1 MIYLVILIVF
11 IILSFLSEKIIYK
24 LDNSLDKN
32 LINKVLIFLPNMI
45 IPILIYNK
53 YETSMQTLSYMMLVP
68 FLIIISIMDFR
79 TIYVYDIV
87 ILSGII
93 MQSVILLLSKE
104 LRMGLMGNI
113 KGLCIGAIL
122 SYFLAKITKSLGDG
136 DILFYGLCAFVLG
149 EKYCLYLIFLSFI
162 IGSIYGIFILL
173 TRKKS
178 IKSEIPFTP
187 FISLATILIILT
199 QDNIINL
206 YFDILSRNL

>member
-53 YETSMQTLSYMMLVP
+53 YETSMQTLSCMMIVP

-149 EKYCLYLIFLSFI
+149 KKYCLYLIFLSFI

>member
-93 MQSVILLLSKE
+93 MQSVILLLSKN
-104 LRMGLMGNI
+104 GLNG
-113 KGLCIGAIL
+113 
-122 SYFLAKITKSLGDG
+122 
-136 DILFYGLCAFVLG
+136 
-149 EKYCLYLIFLSFI
+149 
-162 IGSIYGIFILL
+162 
-173 TRKKS
+173 
-178 IKSEIPFTP
+178 
-187 FISLATILIILT
+187 
-199 QDNIINL
+199 
-206 YFDILSRNL
+206 

>member
-1 MIYLVILIVF
+1 
-11 IILSFLSEKIIYK
+11 
-24 LDNSLDKN
+24 
-32 LINKVLIFLPNMI
+32 MI

-136 DILFYGLCAFVLG
+136 DI
-149 EKYCLYLIFLSFI
+149 FLSFI
-162 IGSIYGIFILL
+162 VGSIYGIFILL

-206 YFDILSRNL
+206 YFDILSKNL

>member
-1 MIYLVILIVF
+1 
-11 IILSFLSEKIIYK
+11 
-24 LDNSLDKN
+24 
-32 LINKVLIFLPNMI
+32 
-45 IPILIYNK
+45 
-53 YETSMQTLSYMMLVP
+53 
-68 FLIIISIMDFR
+68 MDFR

-149 EKYCLYLIFLSFI
+149 KKYCLYLIFLSF
-162 IGSIYGIFILL
+162 L
-173 TRKKS
+173 
-178 IKSEIPFTP
+178 
-187 FISLATILIILT
+187 
-199 QDNIINL
+199 
-206 YFDILSRNL
+206 

>member
-93 MQSVILLLSKE
+93 MQCVILLLSKE

-162 IGSIYGIFILL
+162 VGSIYGIFILL

-206 YFDILSRNL
+206 YFDILSKNL

>member
-149 EKYCLYLIFLSFI
+149 KKYCLYLIFLSFI
-162 IGSIYGIFILL
+162 IGSIYVIFILL

>member
-1 MIYLVILIVF
+1 
-11 IILSFLSEKIIYK
+11 
-24 LDNSLDKN
+24 
-32 LINKVLIFLPNMI
+32 
-45 IPILIYNK
+45 
-53 YETSMQTLSYMMLVP
+53 
-68 FLIIISIMDFR
+68 MDFR

-136 DILFYGLCAFVLG
+136 DMSFYGLCAFVLG
-149 EKYCLYLIFLSFI
+149 KKYCLYLIFLSFI

-178 IKSEIPFTP
+178 IK
-187 FISLATILIILT
+187 
-199 QDNIINL
+199 
-206 YFDILSRNL
+206 

>member
-113 KGLCIGAIL
+113 KGLCTGAIL

-149 EKYCLYLIFLSFI
+149 KKYCLYLIFLSFI
-162 IGSIYGIFILL
+162 VGSIYGIFILL

-206 YFDILSRNL
+206 YFDILSKNL

>member
-1 MIYLVILIVF
+1 
-11 IILSFLSEKIIYK
+11 
-24 LDNSLDKN
+24 
-32 LINKVLIFLPNMI
+32 MI

-149 EKYCLYLIFLSFI
+149 KKYCLYLIFLSFI
-162 IGSIYGIFILL
+162 VGSIYGIFILL

>member
-104 LRMGLMGNI
+104 LRMGLMDNI
-113 KGLCIGAIL
+113 KGLCIGVIL

-149 EKYCLYLIFLSFI
+149 QKYCLYLIFLSFI
-162 IGSIYGIFILL
+162 VGSICGIFILL

>member
-68 FLIIISIMDFR
+68 FLIIISIIDFR

-162 IGSIYGIFILL
+162 VGSIYGIFILL

>member
-53 YETSMQTLSYMMLVP
+53 YETSMQTLSYMILVP

-149 EKYCLYLIFLSFI
+149 KKYCLYLIFLSFI
-162 IGSIYGIFILL
+162 
-173 TRKKS
+173 
-178 IKSEIPFTP
+178 
-187 FISLATILIILT
+187 
-199 QDNIINL
+199 
-206 YFDILSRNL
+206 

>member
-104 LRMGLMGNI
+104 LRMGLMSNI

-149 EKYCLYLIFLSFI
+149 KKYCLYLIFLSFI
-162 IGSIYGIFILL
+162 VGSIYGIFILL

-206 YFDILSRNL
+206 YFDILSKNL

>member
-24 LDNSLDKN
+24 LDSSLDKN

-149 EKYCLYLIFLSFI
+149 KKYCLYLIFLSFI
-162 IGSIYGIFILL
+162 VGSIYGIFILL

-206 YFDILSRNL
+206 YFDILSKNL

>member
-113 KGLCIGAIL
+113 KGLCIGTIL

-149 EKYCLYLIFLSFI
+149 KKYCLYLIFLSFI

-206 YFDILSRNL
+206 YFDILSKNL

>member
-104 LRMGLMGNI
+104 LRMCLMGNI

-149 EKYCLYLIFLSFI
+149 KKYCLYLIFLSFI
-162 IGSIYGIFILL
+162 VGSIYGIFILL

-206 YFDILSRNL
+206 YFDILSKNL

>member
-1 MIYLVILIVF
+1 
-11 IILSFLSEKIIYK
+11 
-24 LDNSLDKN
+24 
-32 LINKVLIFLPNMI
+32 MI

-136 DILFYGLCAFVLG
+136 DILF
-149 EKYCLYLIFLSFI
+149 
-162 IGSIYGIFILL
+162 
-173 TRKKS
+173 
-178 IKSEIPFTP
+178 
-187 FISLATILIILT
+187 
-199 QDNIINL
+199 
-206 YFDILSRNL
+206 

>member
-162 IGSIYGIFILL
+162 VGSIYGIFILL

-206 YFDILSRNL
+206 YFDILSKNL